1 MIEIRIDLCLV
12 RVTKEEKVDGLYHVI
27 ELTQVTSLVWPK
39 KVTLKGSFT

>member
-12 RVTKEEKVDGLYHVI
+12 VTKEEKVDGLYHVI